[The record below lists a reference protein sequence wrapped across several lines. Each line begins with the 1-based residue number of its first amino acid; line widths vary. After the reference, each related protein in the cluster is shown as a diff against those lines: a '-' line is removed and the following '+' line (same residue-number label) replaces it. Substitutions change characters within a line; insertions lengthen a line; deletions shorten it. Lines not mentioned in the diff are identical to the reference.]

1 MKTEKEEMNLLTLIL
16 NVQEAIVPALYT
28 FNIISEHEAITDYF
42 KVENILV
49 LNVLPHNI

>member
-1 MKTEKEEMNLLTLIL
+1 MKTEKEEMNLLTLTL
-16 NVQEAIVPALYT
+16 NVQEAIASVLYT

-42 KVENILV
+42 KVKNILV